1 MKRFIAM
8 ILVLSLVFAFAA
20 CGGTEVQNEEGTDNG
35 GETTEETLAGGWTK
49 ADSPEITDEMRALFD
64 KAQANLDGA
73 EYVPIAFIARQ
84 VVAGTNYLF
93 MTRCTIV
100 TADPVEHYALVTV
113 YEDPSGNAEITDIVG
128 TGVETYMNG
137 MMGGW
142 QEAESPVV
150 DEELNEAFTKAA
162 ENLVGVDYK
171 PLAVLG
177 TQVVAGMNYCIL
189 SEATV
194 VAPDAQPE
202 YALVYLYV
210 DLDGN
215 SEVTDVVNIV
225 TDSEETAD

>member
-1 MKRFIAM
+1 M
-8 ILVLSLVFAFAA
+8 
-20 CGGTEVQNEEGTDNG
+20 
-35 GETTEETLAGGWTK
+35 
-49 ADSPEITDEMRALFD
+49 
-64 KAQANLDGA
+64 
-73 EYVPIAFIARQ
+73 
-84 VVAGTNYLF
+84 
-93 MTRCTIV
+93 
-100 TADPVEHYALVTV
+100 
-113 YEDPSGNAEITDIVG
+113 
-128 TGVETYMNG
+128 
-137 MMGGW
+137 
-142 QEAESPVV
+142 V

-225 TDSEETAD
+225 TDSEETAG